1 MPNATNT
8 SAAPP
13 GSRGRV
19 AADPGCGV
27 TAVLIAFVLFGS
39 VDPVL
44 LSVDGPARAPG
55 GHHLIGVSPN
65 GFSTRRALL
74 DRPAADRPLTT
85 VPNRNGGISR

>member
-13 GSRGRV
+13 ELPGRV
-19 AADPGCGV
+19 AADSGCGV

-44 LSVDGPARAPG
+44 PKWMV
-55 GHHLIGVSPN
+55 
-65 GFSTRRALL
+65 RRG
-74 DRPAADRPLTT
+74 RPA
-85 VPNRNGGISR
+85 VII